1 MKRIDL
7 QKSVFELTEEYPE
20 LVEILA
26 ELGFL
31 GVKNPVARK
40 TLGRMTTIP
49 EGCRKQSVD
58 LDDVLLQLRKNGFE
72 ISDCER

>member
-40 TLGRMTTIP
+40 TLGRMTTIQ
-49 EGCRKQSVD
+49 EGCRKQRVD
-58 LDDVLLQLRKNGFE
+58 LEHIIVQLRKNGFE
-72 ISDCER
+72 ISGCER